1 MLTMLRKKRNAPL
14 RAYKEPRVFVPEN
27 IATTPS
33 EMYALTKQG
42 IPIGTHMLDAS
53 MFNDGVATTGYQ
65 FTEVPFMLR
74 RGVELSDVCD
84 YQNRCRAKAK
94 SAIDSARQA

>member
-53 MFNDGVATTGYQ
+53 MFNDGVATTGY
-65 FTEVPFMLR
+65 
-74 RGVELSDVCD
+74 VCD